1 MWTTFSNQPAVL
13 GVTTVIAGL
22 SVIWVFRK
30 IARKHKRNQLRKQW
44 NNAGKDVVVL
54 HQFIRGKYCINLSPF
69 AVKVESFLRLA
80 DIKYVVDSQ
89 LPFGPKGK
97 CPWITLNGE
106 ELGDSE
112 LIVQKLSEYFKVDLD
127 SHLDTRKKAQ
137 LETVRITADEFVF
150 WFVIT
155 WRYWIDGCESFL
167 KSQSFSSFLNV
178 MFPLFMKRG
187 IKVKARY
194 QGIGHHTPDEIY
206 GMAKRTCGALADV
219 LGDDPFFGG
228 EQPST
233 ADCSVFGQL
242 SQLMWNAPGS
252 QYEALVTEVYPSLR
266 EYCNRMKEKIFPDW
280 NKLLNPPLE

>member
-1 MWTTFSNQPAVL
+1 MWTTLSNQPAVL

-30 IARKHKRNQLRKQW
+30 IARKHKRNQLRKKW

-54 HQFIRGKYCINLSPF
+54 HQFFRGKYCINLSPY
-69 AVKVESFLRLA
+69 AVKVETFLRLA
-80 DIKYVVDSQ
+80 DIKYVVDSEI
-89 LPFGPKGK
+89 PFGPKGK

-112 LIVQKLSEYFKVDLD
+112 LIVQKLTEYFKADLD
-127 SHLDTRKKAQ
+127 SRLDTRKKAQ

-150 WFVIT
+150 WLVIT
-155 WRYWIDGCESFL
+155 WRYWLDGCESFL
-167 KSQSFSSFLNV
+167 KSQSFPSFLNV
-178 MFPLFMKRG
+178 TFPLFMKRG

-219 LGDDPFFGG
+219 LGDDPYFGG
-228 EQPST
+228 ERPST

-252 QYEALVTEVYPSLR
+252 QYEALVTEVYPSLG